1 MKKYHLNRYLPD
13 VEKVHLAQ
21 WDLPKGIQLELLYL
35 PECDKPLAAYL
46 GGCYYL
52 EGSQDY
58 DDEITETYISRHFII
73 ALTKEQAAELQ
84 PHEADR
90 LTVFLDAGAE
100 KNVEKALE
108 EMRTYDAN
116 ERFLLVIQRASE
128 RRKKKNEDS
137 SI

>member
-21 WDLPKGIQLELLYL
+21 WDLPKGIHLELLYL
-35 PECDKPLAAYL
+35 PECNKPLAADL
-46 GGCYYL
+46 DGYYL
-52 EGSQDY
+52 EGSQEY
-58 DDEITETYISRHFII
+58 DDEITETYISRHFTI
-73 ALTKEQAAELQ
+73 ALTKELAVDLQ
-84 PHEADR
+84 PLGADR
-90 LTVFLDAGAE
+90 LAVFLDAGAE
-100 KNVEKALE
+100 KNVKKALE
-108 EMRTYDAN
+108 ELRVYDAN